1 MTNIT
6 LTAKEEASIVA
17 ACEAA
22 VPRPRTDLDM
32 SRVLIVE
39 GLPIVGPEKVS
50 KLLKV
55 IRKKILGV
63 APLAKGDDA
72 VVMPMDGDASRGVA
86 FVTMESETAAQEAAI
101 ALHNVPLDKKHTL
114 ATATWETLET
124 CASVPDEFTPPN
136 AADFLATVSA
146 ADDAAD
152 KVADKEDGESV
163 PGLRSWLSHPE
174 GVDQYAITVG
184 DRTEVHWNSL
194 QAGTV
199 GDLAF
204 GRDAWTDSYISWSPL
219 GSYLVTAH
227 RQGIALWGGDTFER
241 MARIAHAGVT
251 LVSFSPQERFV
262 VTYSP
267 DAAARD
273 SKADPSGCIVWDVRT
288 GKKMRGFFVE
298 EDPDEVRWPYFK
310 WSHDDRFFARLGT
323 DVIDIY
329 DSTTMMKINKKSVS
343 VPGVKAFEWC
353 PAENRLAYV
362 TPETSNQPARVAI
375 VELLARDNGKV
386 SVNDVA
392 QKNLFLV
399 HRVTLHWQSAGDFLA
414 VNLYR
419 HTKSKKRTF
428 NSFEVFRLRDKGT
441 PVEQFELKDEVIDC
455 AWEPAGK
462 LFAVCHGNGPR
473 YDVSMYKMERLS
485 RKAGVESITMVK
497 RLERLACNTLIWAPR
512 GRFIVLAGL
521 RNLNGHLDFFDSNTM
536 EMYGSEEHFMCTSV
550 EWDPTGRYV
559 VTVVSHW
566 RQQLETGYCMFNVL
580 GEKVQAV
587 LKDQFYQFA
596 WRPRPASLL
605 SKEAERKIRNS
616 LPAYIKK
623 MEVED
628 KKKQQAHVVEA
639 RAKRLAAKA
648 ELQRALDAAYEQY
661 RAEHA
666 KRVAI
671 YGFDPD
677 AVNDEG
683 AQVEVFEEE
692 EVIEE
697 TEEYLE

>member
-1 MTNIT
+1 
-6 LTAKEEASIVA
+6 LTDAEEASLLA
-17 ACEAA
+17 SAEAS
-22 VPRPRTDLDM
+22 VPRVREELDL

-39 GLPIVGPEKVS
+39 GLPVVGVEKVAKLS
-50 KLLKV
+50 KV
-55 IRKKILGV
+55 VRKKILAI
-63 APLAKGDDA
+63 APLAKDVEEA
-72 VVMPMDGDASRGVA
+72 VEMPMEGEGDAAQTKGVA
-86 FVTMESETAAQEAAI
+86 FVTMENVRAAQEAALG
-101 ALHNVPLDKKHTL
+101 LHGVPLDKKHTL
-114 ATATWETLET
+114 ATATWDTLES
-124 CASVPDEFTPPN
+124 CADVPETFVPPK
-136 AADFLATVSA
+136 ASDFLAAAGTA
-146 ADDAAD
+146 DDDADDADA
-152 KVADKEDGESV
+152 EGEAKV

-174 GVDQYAITVG
+174 GVDQYAMTVG

-227 RQGIALWGGDTFER
+227 RQGIALWGGDDFER

-273 SKADPSGCIVWDVRT
+273 TKADPSGCIVWDVRT

-298 EDPDEVRWPYFK
+298 EDPDDVRWPYFK

-329 DSTTMMKINKKSVS
+329 DSTTMMKVNKKSVS

-375 VELLARDNGKV
+375 VELSAREDGKV
-386 SVNDVA
+386 TISDVA

-473 YDVSMYKMERLS
+473 YDVSMYRMERL
-485 RKAGVESITMVK
+485 RAKAAGQASITLVK
-497 RLERLACNTLIWAPR
+497 RLERLACNSLIWAPR

-521 RNLNGHLDFFDSNTM
+521 RNLNGHLDFFDTSLM

-580 GEKVQAV
+580 GEKVQSV

-605 SKEAERKIRNS
+605 SASAERKIKAT
-616 LPAYIKK
+616 LPDYIKA

-628 KKKQQAHVVEA
+628 KKKQQAHIVEA

-661 RAEHA
+661 KAEHA
-666 KRVAI
+666 RRVEI

-677 AVNDEG
+677 AVDDAG

-697 TEEYLE
+697 VEEYLE